1 MGNVILIS
9 IKEKYV
15 QEILSGRKTIE
26 LRKSKPTARPGDV
39 IIIYTTQPVKA
50 VTAVAVIENIISCTP
65 DIMWRDHKESL
76 GIEESDFFDYYKNA
90 KKAIGIELK
99 SVTKLDANIL
109 LSAIKIIYPNF
120 SPPQTFK
127 YLNKYST
134 LKDFKTIQKG
144 DVS

>member
-1 MGNVILIS
+1 MSKVILIS

-15 QEILSGRKTIE
+15 QEILSGKKTIE
-26 LRKSKPTARPGDV
+26 LRKSKPTAKPGDV

-50 VTAVAVIENIISCTP
+50 VTAVAVIGNIISCSP
-65 DIMWRDHKESL
+65 DIMWKNHSKSL
-76 GIEESDFFDYYKNA
+76 GIDENDFFDYYKKT

-99 SVTKLDANIL
+99 NVTKLDSEIL
-109 LSAIKIIYPNF
+109 LSAIKMLYPSF

-134 LKDFKTIQKG
+134 LKDFKTIQNI